1 MFIWTLTS
9 IDFPTCF
16 IVQFLNMIDSYQ
28 YCKKY
33 LKFHISSIYFFSGGT
48 DMIHFNSNRQYGRIM
63 LPHMF
68 ANWNQI
74 YSTYRNFPDS
84 PSEIKAGD
92 FCPDAESNLM
102 WCFQPMTVLEKPKTP

>member
-1 MFIWTLTS
+1 MLV
-9 IDFPTCF
+9 TCL
-16 IVQFLNMIDSYQ
+16 IKEIEFLIF
-28 YCKKY
+28 
-33 LKFHISSIYFFSGGT
+33 LPIFFSGGT

-92 FCPDAESNLM
+92 FCPEAESNLM
-102 WCFQPMTVLEKPKTP
+102 WCFQPMTVLEKPKTL